1 MLVVHQKCVIVL
13 DIKEHSD
20 GIHMGRSHR
29 RPHRPGTMDSR
40 GPRQNRKSDS
50 KTKAQPPKRPAAE
63 VPTAGDQSRAMML
76 DIVFSD
82 NT

>member
-1 MLVVHQKCVIVL
+1 MASTRADPIGGH
-13 DIKEHSD
+13 
-20 GIHMGRSHR
+20 
-29 RPHRPGTMDSR
+29 T
-40 GPRQNRKSDS
+40 GPAPWTAGGQDKTGNQTA

>member
-1 MLVVHQKCVIVL
+1 MLVVHQKCVIVVA
-13 DIKEHSD
+13 IKEHSD
-20 GIHMGRSHR
+20 GTHTDRFDR

-50 KTKAQPPKRPAAE
+50 KTKAQSPKRPATE
-63 VPTAGDQSRAMML
+63 IPTAGDQSRAMML